1 VFVPTNVEQSTSPQT
16 PVVPTNVEQPT
27 SPQIPVVPTNVEQS
41 TSPQIPVVNL
51 NELTQTTSQT
61 SPGFENNL
69 EQLISP
75 QTPLVNSNELS
86 QTSGVFKSTTQQPTS
101 PQTPLVNSNEL
112 SQTSVFV
119 PTNVE
124 QSTSPQIPVVPTN
137 VEQPTSPQ
145 IPVVNLNELTQT
157 TSEISPGFENNLEQ
171 PTSPQI
177 PSVNL
182 NELTQTTSE
191 ISPVFEPT
199 TQQSQP
205 TSFQTP
211 SVSSNELSQ
220 TSEIF
225 ETNLE
230 QPTSPQI
237 SQTTGDDSET
247 ENNDNVEKSKATQGF
262 FTGGKVIES
271 NNVNHKPIGTSDT
284 VPAMLT
290 PGEFV
295 VNSKYTEENLP
306 LLEHINQGG
315 QIEDLIQDSRASDT
329 EQTEENSSLVP
340 PLLGANIANHKSS
353 FTKNQILH
361 NRKENNNGLVQKK
374 SPKNN
379 YSSPPLIFKKSNH
392 KTSEQDEQNY
402 FDTPT
407 SWSNLQELMSFE
419 NENENFID
427 LNNENNSVT
436 TSNNE
441 RNRTSNFQSFN
452 SSQTSSNSQVD
463 LIKKGNYT
471 QKKQRKAYQSENIF
485 QNEIFQKGE
494 ANSETI
500 DAETDYKESDEI
512 ILESLAREIY
522 KRLRQELEIE
532 KERHGKHLGRLT
544 W

>member
-16 PVVPTNVEQPT
+16 PVVPTNVEQ
-27 SPQIPVVPTNVEQS
+27 
-41 TSPQIPVVNL
+41 
-51 NELTQTTSQT
+51 
-61 SPGFENNL
+61 
-69 EQLISP
+69 
-75 QTPLVNSNELS
+75 
-86 QTSGVFKSTTQQPTS
+86 
-101 PQTPLVNSNEL
+101 
-112 SQTSVFV
+112 
-119 PTNVE
+119 
-124 QSTSPQIPVVPTN
+124 STSPQIPVVPTN
-137 VEQPTSPQ
+137 LEQPTSPQ

-157 TSEISPGFENNLEQ
+157 TSEISP
-171 PTSPQI
+171 
-177 PSVNL
+177 
-182 NELTQTTSE
+182 
-191 ISPVFEPT
+191 VFEPT
-199 TQQSQP
+199 TQQSQS

-220 TSEIF
+220 TSEIFETNLEQPISPQTPLVNSNELIQTSEVF